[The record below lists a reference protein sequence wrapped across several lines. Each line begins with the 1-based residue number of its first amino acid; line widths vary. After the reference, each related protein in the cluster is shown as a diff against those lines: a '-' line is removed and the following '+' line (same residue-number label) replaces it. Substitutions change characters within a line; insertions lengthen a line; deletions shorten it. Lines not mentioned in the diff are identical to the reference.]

1 MTAVF
6 SLCPGSQSGK
16 GRLGSLGSSKR
27 RHHQEEKRSWHDR
40 LEHGLCAASR
50 WSPREEARPQGEGSM
65 VPFWKLGPRLLAPSL
80 SEVFCAPRQPQN
92 SRVPTLKGMMQN
104 EITSC
109 NRWQMI
115 RRPPPWALALH
126 KPTDQDQPRG
136 DAPVVTETELP
147 VVPWDRTS
155 DAIKKI
161 RKCDI
166 LAHLNLWIPHRT
178 RRGQKESPRG

>member
-1 MTAVF
+1 MYSVTAVF

-50 WSPREEARPQGEGSM
+50 WNPREEARPQGEGSM

-92 SRVPTLKGMMQN
+92 SRVPTLKGMMRN

-109 NRWQMI
+109 NRWQRI
-115 RRPPPWALALH
+115 RRP
-126 KPTDQDQPRG
+126 
-136 DAPVVTETELP
+136 LP
-147 VVPWDRTS
+147 GLWHCINPQTRT
-155 DAIKKI
+155 
-161 RKCDI
+161 
-166 LAHLNLWIPHRT
+166 NPGGMPQW
-178 RRGQKESPRG
+178 